1 MIAIILAGGRG
12 TRMAPLTDTLPKPML
27 KVLDKNLLEW
37 KLEALPQ
44 NVTTIVFVVG
54 YLGEKI
60 KEHFGSSWKGIPVEY
75 VEQEVLDG
83 TGGAVALCEHLVE
96 DRALIMMGDDIYD
109 ARDLATL
116 AQHPFS
122 MLVMDKGEEAR
133 SIKAGKVIE
142 KDGLFLG
149 LNEGFAQ
156 TGVETTLINA
166 AAYTIS
172 KPYFSYEKKK
182 VSENEYGLPQTLV
195 GLVTDHPVRIIKTN
209 KWIQITTPE
218 CLERAAKEITQNSSQ

>member
-44 NVTTIVFVVG
+44 GITKIVFVVG
-54 YLGEKI
+54 YLAKKI
-60 KEHFGSSWKGIPVEY
+60 EEYFGSSWNGIPVEY
-75 VEQEVLDG
+75 VRQEVLDG

-96 DRALIMMGDDIYD
+96 DRALIMMGDDIYN
-109 ARDLATL
+109 AEDLALLTE
-116 AQHPFS
+116 HPFS
-122 MLVMDKGEEAR
+122 MLVMDKGEEAK
-133 SIKAGKVIE
+133 SIKAGKVVEENGI
-142 KDGLFLG
+142 FLG

-195 GLVTDHPVRIIKTN
+195 EVTKDHPVRIIKTT
-209 KWIQITTPE
+209 KWIQVTTPE
-218 CLERAAKEITQNSSQ
+218 CLDRAGREITEQASQ

>member
-1 MIAIILAGGRG
+1 
-12 TRMAPLTDTLPKPML
+12 MAPLTDTLPKPML

-44 NVTTIVFVVG
+44 NVTKIVFVVG

-60 KEHFGSSWKGIPVEY
+60 EEYFGTSWNGIPVEY
-75 VEQEVLDG
+75 VRQEVLDG
-83 TGGAVALCEHLVE
+83 TGGAIALCEHLVE

-109 ARDLATL
+109 SRDLAEL
-116 AQHPFS
+116 SEHPFS
-122 MLVMDKGEEAR
+122 MLVMDKGEEAK
-133 SIKAGKVIE
+133 SIKAGKVVE
-142 KDGLFLG
+142 RDGLFLG
-149 LNEGFAQ
+149 LNEGLAQ
-156 TGVETTLINA
+156 TGIETTLINA

-195 GLVTDHPVRIIKTN
+195 GVINDHPVQIIKTT
-209 KWIQITTPE
+209 KWIQVTTPE
-218 CLERAAKEITQNSSQ
+218 CLERAAKEITAKASQ